1 MRRVGRAATLV
12 VILCA
17 LVASGWGWVQRFH
30 APPRSALSEQAAR
43 AAATPE
49 LKEAGDQLYLTKRWA
64 DTFDG
69 PDLKNFPGLQ
79 LVRADWQ
86 GFCIQVV
93 KDGYAFRLI
102 GPGGVPESGR
112 C

>member
-1 MRRVGRAATLV
+1 MGRAAILGFV
-12 VILCA
+12 LCA
-17 LVASGWGWVQRFH
+17 LVASGWGWVQRLH
-30 APPRSALSEQAAR
+30 TQPRSAAGEQGAR
-43 AAATPE
+43 AAALPE
-49 LKEAGDQLYLTKRWA
+49 LREAGDQLYLTKRA
-64 DTFDG
+64 ANTYDG

-93 KDGYAFRLI
+93 TDGYAFRLI